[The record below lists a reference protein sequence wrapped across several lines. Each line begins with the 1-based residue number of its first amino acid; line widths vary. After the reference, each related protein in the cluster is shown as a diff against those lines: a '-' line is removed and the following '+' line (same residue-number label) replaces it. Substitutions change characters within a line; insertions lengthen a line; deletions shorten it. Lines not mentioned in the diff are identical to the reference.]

1 VKSAKI
7 IFKRLFNSRGHIPPL
22 IGDFIKKLSKVFDKT
37 INHIA
42 NNRIPSTNNKKERH
56 FGITLPGYLKRRFKT
71 DLGLEMH
78 LKFAEYRWIQRNK
91 KKSVTF

>member
-1 VKSAKI
+1 MKSAKI

-37 INHIA
+37 INHLA

-71 DLGLEMH
+71 DLGLENA
-78 LKFAEYRWIQRNK
+78 LKIRRIPMDPK
-91 KKSVTF
+91 KQKKNQ